1 MNWIETM
8 YFEKLMGDR
17 ITVVKRKGGARFEG
31 IKAAVQSEEIS
42 ILQSQP
48 FIEPNDL
55 IIRSMS
61 NGGEETF
68 VVLDPGF
75 HEGLGPIPA
84 GYRARVRKMGVPE
97 AQSAVQSIVYNV
109 TGSNARINNHSVD
122 NSTNLVQDNSGEVA
136 QLLAELRG
144 AINAA
149 PLPPADRDEALEIID
164 GVESQFTSEK
174 PKRSVVR
181 AMLNA
186 LPHVATVATTIGA
199 LVSLAG

>member
-1 MNWIETM
+1 MP
-8 YFEKLMGDR
+8 FDKLMRDT
-17 ITVVKRKGGARFEG
+17 ITVVKRNGGARFEG

-42 ILQSQP
+42 ILQSDP

-55 IIRSMS
+55 ILRSMS

-97 AQSAVQSIVYNV
+97 AQSAVQSIIYNV
-109 TGSNARINNHSVD
+109 SGSNARINNHSVD

-136 QLLAELRG
+136 QLLAELRS

-149 PLPPADRDEALEIID
+149 PLQPADRGEALEIID
-164 GVESQFTSEK
+164 GVESQFTGEK

-186 LPHVATVATTIGA
+186 LPDVAAVATTIGA

>member
-1 MNWIETM
+1 
-8 YFEKLMGDR
+8 
-17 ITVVKRKGGARFEG
+17 
-31 IKAAVQSEEIS
+31 
-42 ILQSQP
+42 
-48 FIEPNDL
+48 
-55 IIRSMS
+55 MS

-84 GYRARVRKMGVPE
+84 GYRAKVRKLGVPE
-97 AQSAVQSIVYNV
+97 AQSAVQSITYNV

-122 NSTNLVQDNSGEVA
+122 NSINLVHDNNGEVA
-136 QLLAELRG
+136 RLLTELRSVMH
-144 AINAA
+144 AA
-149 PLPPADRDEALEIID
+149 PLASSDRSEALEIID
-164 GVESQFTSEK
+164 GVESQFAGEK

-186 LPHVATVATTIGA
+186 LPDVATVATTIGA

>member
-1 MNWIETM
+1 MD
-8 YFEKLMGDR
+8 FEKLLSDT
-17 ITVVKRKGGARFEG
+17 ITVVKRNGGARFEG

-42 ILQSQP
+42 IMQSQP

-55 IIRSMS
+55 ILRSMS

-97 AQSAVQSIVYNV
+97 AQSVVQSIVYNV

-122 NSTNLVQDNSGEVA
+122 NSTNLVQDNSDKVA
-136 QLLAELRG
+136 QLLAELRNSM
-144 AINAA
+144 NAA
-149 PLPPADRDEALEIID
+149 QLPPADRDEALEIID
-164 GVESQFTSEK
+164 SVESQFTSDK

-186 LPHVATVATTIGA
+186 LPHVANVATTIGA

>member
-1 MNWIETM
+1 MPFNR
-8 YFEKLMGDR
+8 LMRDT
-17 ITVVKRKGGARFEG
+17 ITIVKRNSGVRFEG

-42 ILQSQP
+42 ILQSEP

-55 IIRSMS
+55 ILRSMS

-84 GYRARVRKMGVPE
+84 GYRARVRKMGLPE
-97 AQSAVQSIVYNV
+97 AQSAVQSITYNV

-122 NSTNLVQDNSGEVA
+122 NSTNLVQDNSAEVA
-136 QLLAELRG
+136 RLLSELRS
-144 AINAA
+144 AMNAA
-149 PLPPADRDEALEIID
+149 SLSLADRNEALEIID
-164 GVESQFTSEK
+164 GVESQFTGEK
-174 PKRSVVR
+174 PKRSVIR

-186 LPHVATVATTIGA
+186 LPHAATVASTIGA

>member
-1 MNWIETM
+1 MP
-8 YFEKLMGDR
+8 FDKLMRDT
-17 ITVVKRKGGARFEG
+17 ITIVKRNDGARFEG

-42 ILQSQP
+42 IMQSKP

-55 IIRSMS
+55 ILRSMS

-68 VVLDPGF
+68 VVIDPGF

-84 GYRARVRKMGVPE
+84 GYRVRVRKLGVPE
-97 AQSAVQSIVYNV
+97 AQSAVQSITYNV
-109 TGSNARINNHSVD
+109 TGSNARINNHSID

-136 QLLAELRG
+136 RLLANLR
-144 AINAA
+144 NAMNTA

-164 GVESQFTSEK
+164 GVESQFTGEK

-186 LPHVATVATTIGA
+186 LPDVATVATTIGA

>member
-1 MNWIETM
+1 MP
-8 YFEKLMGDR
+8 FDQLMRDT
-17 ITVVKRKGGARFEG
+17 ITVVKRNGGARFEG

-42 ILQSQP
+42 ILQSEP

-55 IIRSMS
+55 ILRSMS

-84 GYRARVRKMGVPE
+84 GYRAKVRKLGLPE
-97 AQSAVQSIVYNV
+97 AKNAVQSITYHV

-122 NSTNLVQDNSGEVA
+122 NSTNLVYDNGGEVA
-136 QLLAELRG
+136 RLLSELRS
-144 AINAA
+144 AVNVAR
-149 PLPPADRDEALEIID
+149 LPPADRSEALEIIE
-164 GVESQFTSEK
+164 GVESQFAGGN

-186 LPHVATVATTIGA
+186 LPDVATVATAIGT
-199 LVSLAG
+199 LVSLAA

>member
-1 MNWIETM
+1 MP
-8 YFEKLMGDR
+8 FDKLMRDT
-17 ITVVKRKGGARFEG
+17 ITVVKRNGGARFDG
-31 IKAAVQSEEIS
+31 IKAAVQSDEIS
-42 ILQSQP
+42 ILQSEP

-55 IIRSMS
+55 ILRSMS

-84 GYRARVRKMGVPE
+84 GYRARVRKMGIPE
-97 AQSAVQSIVYNV
+97 AQSAVQSITYNV
-109 TGSNARINNHSVD
+109 SGNNARINNHSVD
-122 NSTNLVQDNSGEVA
+122 NSTNLVQDNSDEVA
-136 QLLAELRG
+136 RLLAELRT
-144 AINAA
+144 AMNTAV
-149 PLPPADRDEALEIID
+149 LQPADRGEALEIID
-164 GVESQFTSEK
+164 GVESHFSSEK

-186 LPHVATVATTIGA
+186 LPDVATVATTISA

>member
-1 MNWIETM
+1 MP
-8 YFEKLMGDR
+8 FDKLMRDT
-17 ITVVKRKGGARFEG
+17 ITIVKRNGGARFEG

-42 ILQSQP
+42 ILQSEP

-55 IIRSMS
+55 ILRSMS

-84 GYRARVRKMGVPE
+84 GYRARVRKMGMPE
-97 AQSAVQSIVYNV
+97 AQSAVQSITYNV

-136 QLLAELRG
+136 RLLAELRS
-144 AINAA
+144 AMNAA
-149 PLPPADRDEALEIID
+149 PLLPADRSEALEIID
-164 GVESQFTSEK
+164 GVESQFTGEK